1 MNSFFHD
8 FVLTFLPLFIVV
20 DALGNVPII
29 LSVSEGMSRK
39 QRNDVINIGVAT
51 ATVVGLIFLFFGRW
65 LLNVMGISQGAF
77 TIAGGLILL
86 VFSLRY
92 LTAGRWMD
100 IIKEEMIAVV
110 PIGTPLI
117 VGPATITTLLLL
129 ANQYPL
135 YIILIALAA
144 NLILS
149 WIAFMTAGRIS
160 GFLGKGGLKAVSQ
173 IFNLLL
179 VAIAVNMIIRGLG
192 LSNIIHISNNFLN
205 TRI

>member
-1 MNSFFHD
+1 MSNFFHD

-20 DALGNVPII
+20 DAIGNIPIVI
-29 LSVSEGMSRK
+29 TLSDGLTPK
-39 QRNDVINIGVAT
+39 QRTNVINLALVT
-51 ATVVGLIFLFFGRW
+51 ATIVGLVFLLFGKFI
-65 LLNVMGISQGAF
+65 LDVMGISQGAF

-86 VFSLRY
+86 IFSLRY
-92 LTAGRWMD
+92 LTLGKWMD

-129 ANQYPL
+129 ATQYPL
-135 YIILIALAA
+135 YIILISLAV
-144 NLILS
+144 NLLLS
-149 WIAFMTAGRIS
+149 WIAFMLANRIS

-179 VAIAVNMIIRGLG
+179 VAIAVSMIIRGLD
-192 LSNIIHISNNFLN
+192 LSNIISVAK
-205 TRI
+205 

>member
-1 MNSFFHD
+1 MSSFFHD

-29 LSVSEGMSRK
+29 LSLSEGMSRK
-39 QRNDVINIGVAT
+39 QRNDIINIGVAT
-51 ATVVGLIFLFFGRW
+51 AKVVGLVFLFFGTW

-92 LTAGRWMD
+92 LTAGRWID
-100 IIKEEMIAVV
+100 IIKEEMIAIV

-129 ANQYPL
+129 VNDYPL
-135 YIILIALAA
+135 YIILISLAA

-149 WIAFMTAGRIS
+149 WIAFMAASRIS

-179 VAIAVNMIIRGLG
+179 VAIAVSMIIRGLD
-192 LSNIIHISNNFLN
+192 LSNIIHI
-205 TRI
+205 TK

>member
-1 MNSFFHD
+1 MSSFFHD

-29 LSVSEGMSRK
+29 LSLSEGMSRK

-51 ATVVGLIFLFFGRW
+51 ATVVGLVFLFFGTW

-92 LTAGRWMD
+92 LTAGRWID
-100 IIKEEMIAVV
+100 IIKEEMIAIV

-129 ANQYPL
+129 VNDYPL
-135 YIILIALAA
+135 YIILISLAA

-149 WIAFMTAGRIS
+149 WIAFMAASRIS

-179 VAIAVNMIIRGLG
+179 VAIAVSMIIRGLN
-192 LSNIIHISNNFLN
+192 LSNIIHI
-205 TRI
+205 TK

>member
-1 MNSFFHD
+1 MNSFFNN

-29 LSVSEGMSRK
+29 LSLSEGMSRK
-39 QRNDVINIGVAT
+39 QRNDIINIGVAT
-51 ATVVGLIFLFFGRW
+51 ATVVGLVFLFFGRW

-129 ANQYPL
+129 VNDYPL
-135 YIILIALAA
+135 YIILIALGA

-149 WIAFMTAGRIS
+149 WIAFMMASRIS

-192 LSNIIHISNNFLN
+192 LSNIINI
-205 TRI
+205 IK

>member
-1 MNSFFHD
+1 
-8 FVLTFLPLFIVV
+8 
-20 DALGNVPII
+20 
-29 LSVSEGMSRK
+29 MSRK
-39 QRNDVINIGVAT
+39 QRNDIINIGVAT
-51 ATVVGLIFLFFGRW
+51 ATVVGLVFLFFGKW

-129 ANQYPL
+129 STQYSL
-135 YIILIALAA
+135 YIILISLAI

-179 VAIAVNMIIRGLG
+179 VAIAVSMIIRGLG
-192 LSNIIHISNNFLN
+192 LSNIIHTVS
-205 TRI
+205 RIFNIA

>member
-1 MNSFFHD
+1 MSSFFHD

-29 LSVSEGMSRK
+29 LSLSEGMSRK

-51 ATVVGLIFLFFGRW
+51 ATVVGLVFLFFGTW

-92 LTAGRWMD
+92 LTAGRWID
-100 IIKEEMIAVV
+100 IIREEMIAIV

-129 ANQYPL
+129 VNDYPL
-135 YIILIALAA
+135 YIILISLAA

-149 WIAFMTAGRIS
+149 WIAFMAASRIS

-179 VAIAVNMIIRGLG
+179 VAIAVSMILRGLD
-192 LSNIIHISNNFLN
+192 LRNIIHI
-205 TRI
+205 TK

>member
-1 MNSFFHD
+1 
-8 FVLTFLPLFIVV
+8 
-20 DALGNVPII
+20 
-29 LSVSEGMSRK
+29 
-39 QRNDVINIGVAT
+39 VINLALVT
-51 ATVVGLIFLFFGRW
+51 ATLVGLIFLFFGKFI
-65 LLNVMGISQGAF
+65 LDVMGISQGAF

-86 VFSLRY
+86 IFSLRY
-92 LTAGRWMD
+92 LTLGRWMD

-129 ANQYPL
+129 ATQYKL
-135 YIILIALAA
+135 YIILIALAV

-149 WIAFMTAGRIS
+149 WIAFMTASRIS

-179 VAIAVNMIIRGLG
+179 VAIAVSMIIRGLD
-192 LSNIIHISNNFLN
+192 LSNIIHI
-205 TRI
+205 TK

>member
-1 MNSFFHD
+1 MSSFFHD

-20 DALGNVPII
+20 DAIGNVPII
-29 LSVSEGMSRK
+29 LLLSEGMSRK
-39 QRNDVINIGVAT
+39 QRNDVVNIGVTT
-51 ATVVGLIFLFFGRW
+51 ATVVGLAFLFFGRW

-86 VFSLRY
+86 IFSLRY
-92 LTAGRWMD
+92 LTLGRWMD

-129 ANQYPL
+129 ATQYPL
-135 YIILIALAA
+135 YLILISLAI

-149 WIAFMTAGRIS
+149 WIAFMTASRIS

-179 VAIAVNMIIRGLG
+179 VAIAVSMIIRGLD
-192 LSNIIHISNNFLN
+192 LSNIVHI
-205 TRI
+205 TK

>member
-1 MNSFFHD
+1 MSNFFHD

-29 LSVSEGMSRK
+29 LSLSEGMPAK
-39 QRNDVINIGVAT
+39 QRNDIINIGVAT
-51 ATVVGLIFLFFGRW
+51 ATVVGLVFLFFGRW

-129 ANQYPL
+129 VNDYPL
-135 YIILIALAA
+135 YIILISLAA

-149 WIAFMTAGRIS
+149 WIAFMLAGRIS

-179 VAIAVNMIIRGLG
+179 VAIAVSMIIRGLD
-192 LSNIIHISNNFLN
+192 LSNIIHI
-205 TRI
+205 IK

>member
-1 MNSFFHD
+1 MGSFFHD

-20 DALGNVPII
+20 DAIGNVPII
-29 LSVSEGMSRK
+29 LLLSEGMSRK

-51 ATVVGLIFLFFGRW
+51 ATVVGLAFLFFGRW

-86 VFSLRY
+86 IFSLRY
-92 LTAGRWMD
+92 LTLGRWMD

-129 ANQYPL
+129 ATQYPL
-135 YIILIALAA
+135 YLILISLAI

-149 WIAFMTAGRIS
+149 WIAFMTASRIS

-179 VAIAVNMIIRGLG
+179 VAIAVSMIIRGLD
-192 LSNIIHISNNFLN
+192 LSNIVHI
-205 TRI
+205 TK

>member
-1 MNSFFHD
+1 MGNFFHD

-20 DALGNVPII
+20 DAIGNIPIVMS
-29 LSVSEGMSRK
+29 LSEGSTSQQYR
-39 QRNDVINIGVAT
+39 RLINIALLT
-51 ATVVGLIFLFFGRW
+51 ATIVGLIFLFFGKW

-92 LTAGRWMD
+92 LTAGRWID

-129 ANQYPL
+129 TTQYPL
-135 YIILIALAA
+135 YIILISLAI
-144 NLILS
+144 NLLLS
-149 WIAFMTAGRIS
+149 WIAFVLAIRIS
-160 GFLGKGGLKAVSQ
+160 SFLGKGGLKAVSQ

-179 VAIAVNMIIRGLG
+179 VAIAVSMILRGLD
-192 LSNIIHISNNFLN
+192 LSNIIHLIK
-205 TRI
+205 

>member
-1 MNSFFHD
+1 MSIFFHD

-20 DALGNVPII
+20 DAIGNVPII
-29 LSVSEGMSRK
+29 LSLSEGMPPK
-39 QRNDVINIGVAT
+39 QRTNMINIGVAT
-51 ATVVGLIFLFFGRW
+51 ATIVGLVFLFFGRW

-86 VFSLRY
+86 IFSLRY
-92 LTAGRWMD
+92 LTLGRWMD

-129 ANQYPL
+129 ATQYPL
-135 YIILIALAA
+135 YIILISLAA

-149 WIAFMTAGRIS
+149 WIVFMTASRIS

-179 VAIAVNMIIRGLG
+179 VAIAVNMIIRGLD
-192 LSNIIHISNNFLN
+192 LSNIIHI
-205 TRI
+205 TK

>member
-1 MNSFFHD
+1 MNSFFHN

-29 LSVSEGMSRK
+29 LSLSEGMSRK
-39 QRNDVINIGVAT
+39 QRNDIINIGVAT
-51 ATVVGLIFLFFGRW
+51 ATVVGLVFLFFGRW

-129 ANQYPL
+129 VNDYPL
-135 YIILIALAA
+135 YIILIALGA

-149 WIAFMTAGRIS
+149 WIAFMMASRIS

-192 LSNIIHISNNFLN
+192 LSNIINI
-205 TRI
+205 IK

>member
-1 MNSFFHD
+1 MSSFFHD

-20 DALGNVPII
+20 DAIGNIPIV
-29 LSVSEGMSRK
+29 LSLSEGMIPK
-39 QRNDVINIGVAT
+39 QRAKVINLALVT
-51 ATVVGLIFLFFGRW
+51 ATLVGLIFLFFGKFI
-65 LLNVMGISQGAF
+65 LDVMGISQGAF

-86 VFSLRY
+86 IFSLRY
-92 LTAGRWMD
+92 LTLGRWMD

-129 ANQYPL
+129 ATQYKL
-135 YIILIALAA
+135 YIILIALAV

-149 WIAFMTAGRIS
+149 WIAFMTASRIS

-179 VAIAVNMIIRGLG
+179 VAIAVSMIIRGLD
-192 LSNIIHISNNFLN
+192 LSNIIHI
-205 TRI
+205 TK

>member
-1 MNSFFHD
+1 MSSFFHD

-29 LSVSEGMSRK
+29 LSLSEGMTAK
-39 QRNDVINIGVAT
+39 QRNDIINIGVAT
-51 ATVVGLIFLFFGRW
+51 ATVVGLVFLFFGRW

-92 LTAGRWMD
+92 LLAGRWID
-100 IIKEEMIAVV
+100 IIKEEMIAIV

-129 ANQYPL
+129 VNQYPL

-149 WIAFMTAGRIS
+149 WVAFMTAGRIS

-179 VAIAVNMIIRGLG
+179 VAIAVSMIIRGLD
-192 LSNIIHISNNFLN
+192 LSNIIHITN
-205 TRI
+205 

>member
-1 MNSFFHD
+1 MSNFFHD

-20 DALGNVPII
+20 DALGNIPIVMS
-29 LSVSEGMSRK
+29 LSEGLTPQQHR
-39 QRNDVINIGVAT
+39 RLINIALLT
-51 ATVVGLIFLFFGRW
+51 ATIVGLIFLFFGKW
-65 LLNVMGISQGAF
+65 ILGVMGISQGAF

-86 VFSLRY
+86 IFSLRY
-92 LTAGRWMD
+92 LTVGRWMD

-129 ANQYPL
+129 STQYPL
-135 YIILIALAA
+135 YIILISLAI
-144 NLILS
+144 NLLLS
-149 WIAFMTAGRIS
+149 WIAFILANRIS

-179 VAIAVNMIIRGLG
+179 VAIAVSMILRGLD
-192 LSNIIHISNNFLN
+192 LSNIIHI
-205 TRI
+205 T

>member
-1 MNSFFHD
+1 MSNFFHD

-20 DALGNVPII
+20 DVLGNVPII
-29 LSVSEGMSRK
+29 ISLSDGLTPK
-39 QRNDVINIGVAT
+39 QRNSVINIGVAT
-51 ATVVGLIFLFFGRW
+51 ATVVGLIFLFFGKW
-65 LLNVMGISQGAF
+65 ILNVMGISQGAF

-86 VFSLRY
+86 IFSLRY
-92 LTAGRWMD
+92 LTVGRWMD

-129 ANQYPL
+129 STQYSL
-135 YIILIALAA
+135 YVILIALAV

-149 WIAFMTAGRIS
+149 WVAFMLANRIS
-160 GFLGKGGLKAVSQ
+160 GFLGKGGLSAVSQ

-179 VAIAVNMIIRGLG
+179 VAIAVSMIIRGLG
-192 LSNIIHISNNFLN
+192 LSNIIHIVN
-205 TRI
+205 

>member
-1 MNSFFHD
+1 MSNFFHD

-20 DALGNVPII
+20 DALGNIPIVMS
-29 LSVSEGMSRK
+29 LSEGLTPQQHR
-39 QRNDVINIGVAT
+39 RLINIALLT
-51 ATVVGLIFLFFGRW
+51 ATIVGLIFLFFGKW
-65 LLNVMGISQGAF
+65 ILGVMGISQGAF

-86 VFSLRY
+86 IFSLRY
-92 LTAGRWMD
+92 LTVGRWMD

-129 ANQYPL
+129 ATQYPL
-135 YIILIALAA
+135 YIILISLAI
-144 NLILS
+144 NLLLS
-149 WIAFMTAGRIS
+149 WIAFMLANRIS

-179 VAIAVNMIIRGLG
+179 VAIAVSMILRGLD
-192 LSNIIHISNNFLN
+192 LSNIIHI
-205 TRI
+205 T

>member
-1 MNSFFHD
+1 MSKFFHD
-8 FVLTFLPLFIVV
+8 FILTFLPLFIVV

-29 LSVSEGMSRK
+29 LSLSEGMARK
-39 QRNDVINIGVAT
+39 QRNNLINIGVAT
-51 ATVVGLIFLFFGRW
+51 ATVVGLVFLFFGKW
-65 LLNVMGISQGAF
+65 LLDVMGISQGAF

-100 IIKEEMIAVV
+100 IIKEEMIAIV

-129 ANQYPL
+129 VNDYPL
-135 YIILIALAA
+135 YIILISLAA

-149 WIAFMTAGRIS
+149 WIAFMTASRIS

-179 VAIAVNMIIRGLG
+179 VAIAVSMIIRGLD
-192 LSNIIHISNNFLN
+192 LSNIIHIVK
-205 TRI
+205 

>member
-1 MNSFFHD
+1 MSNFFHD

-20 DALGNVPII
+20 DALGNIPIVMS
-29 LSVSEGMSRK
+29 LSEGLTPQQHR
-39 QRNDVINIGVAT
+39 RLINIALLT
-51 ATVVGLIFLFFGRW
+51 ATIVGLIFLFFGKW
-65 LLNVMGISQGAF
+65 ILGVMGISQGAF

-86 VFSLRY
+86 IFSLRY
-92 LTAGRWMD
+92 LTVGRWMD

-129 ANQYPL
+129 ATQYPL
-135 YIILIALAA
+135 YIILISLAI
-144 NLILS
+144 NLLLS
-149 WIAFMTAGRIS
+149 WIAFILANRIS

-179 VAIAVNMIIRGLG
+179 VAIAVSMIIRGLG
-192 LSNIIHISNNFLN
+192 LSNIIHI
-205 TRI
+205 T

>member
-1 MNSFFHD
+1 MSNFFHD

-29 LSVSEGMSRK
+29 LSLSEGMTTK

-65 LLNVMGISQGAF
+65 ILSVMGISQGAF

-129 ANQYPL
+129 STQYSL
-135 YIILIALAA
+135 YIILISLAI

-149 WIAFMTAGRIS
+149 WLAFMAASQIS
-160 GFLGKGGLKAVSQ
+160 RFLGKGGLKAVSQ

-179 VAIAVNMIIRGLG
+179 VSIAVSMIIRGLI
-192 LSNIIHISNNFLN
+192 LSNIIH
-205 TRI
+205 T

>member
-1 MNSFFHD
+1 MSNFFHD

-29 LSVSEGMSRK
+29 LSLSEGMTTK
-39 QRNDVINIGVAT
+39 QRNDVINIGIAT
-51 ATVVGLIFLFFGRW
+51 ATVVGLIFLFFGKW
-65 LLNVMGISQGAF
+65 LLSVMGISQGAF

-129 ANQYPL
+129 STQYSL
-135 YIILIALAA
+135 YIILISLAI

-149 WIAFMTAGRIS
+149 WIAFMAAGRIS

-179 VAIAVNMIIRGLG
+179 VSIAVSMIIRGLV
-192 LSNIIHISNNFLN
+192 LSNIIHTL
-205 TRI
+205 

>member
-1 MNSFFHD
+1 MSSFFHD

-29 LSVSEGMSRK
+29 LSLSEGMSRK
-39 QRNDVINIGVAT
+39 QRNDIINIGVAT
-51 ATVVGLIFLFFGRW
+51 ATVVGLVFLFFGTW

-92 LTAGRWMD
+92 LTAGRWID
-100 IIKEEMIAVV
+100 IIREEMIAIV

-129 ANQYPL
+129 VNDYPL
-135 YIILIALAA
+135 YIILISLAA

-149 WIAFMTAGRIS
+149 WIAFMTASRIS

-179 VAIAVNMIIRGLG
+179 VAIAVSMIIRGLN
-192 LSNIIHISNNFLN
+192 LSNIIHI
-205 TRI
+205 TK

>member
-1 MNSFFHD
+1 MSSFFHD

-29 LSVSEGMSRK
+29 LSLSEGMSRK
-39 QRNDVINIGVAT
+39 QRNDIINIGVAT
-51 ATVVGLIFLFFGRW
+51 ATVVGLVFLFFGTW

-92 LTAGRWMD
+92 LTAGRWID
-100 IIKEEMIAVV
+100 IIKEEMIAIV

-129 ANQYPL
+129 VNDYPL
-135 YIILIALAA
+135 YIILISLAA

-149 WIAFMTAGRIS
+149 WIAFMAASRIS

-179 VAIAVNMIIRGLG
+179 VAIAVSMIIRGLD
-192 LSNIIHISNNFLN
+192 LSNIIHI
-205 TRI
+205 TK